1 MSAGAFSAALLAL
14 YAGVGI
20 VCAVAA
26 RHHALGSGRR
36 DWGELVFAFAV
47 WPLWLPLWLGAHP
60 AAAAAAG
67 GGPRPLRD
75 AHPAT
80 SSLLAAL
87 ARVQGSPLA
96 PLLPDPASVHRLAA
110 KLTEASR
117 QIEELDEV
125 LARPTFDLPAALARS
140 DELAHEGSAISPE
153 ARASAVIRVQNIE
166 RLRDLRAR
174 FVAEVDEIDELL
186 SQLVIQVEVVRFVGA
201 AQTDQ
206 DDGLRDLLA
215 ELLARVE
222 GLGQMLDDRPA
233 LRLTGA

>member
-1 MSAGAFSAALLAL
+1 LLAL

-20 VCAVAA
+20 ICLVVA
-26 RHHALGSGRR
+26 RHHVRISGRR

-47 WPLWLPLWLGAHP
+47 WPLWLPLWLGARP
-60 AAAAAAG
+60 AGAAEAG
-67 GGPRPLRD
+67 GPEPLPH

-80 SSLLAAL
+80 SSLLVAL
-87 ARVQGSPLA
+87 ARLQGSPLA
-96 PLLPDPASVHRLAA
+96 PLLPDPGSVRRLAA
-110 KLTEASR
+110 KLTEALAR
-117 QIEELDEV
+117 IEELDEV

-140 DELAHEGSAISPE
+140 DELALAGSTASAD
-153 ARASAVIRVQNIE
+153 ARASAAIRVQNIE

-201 AQTDQ
+201 AQTDK

>member
-1 MSAGAFSAALLAL
+1 MTAGAFSAALLAL
-14 YAGVGI
+14 YAGVGV
-20 VCAVAA
+20 VCLVAA
-26 RHHALGSGRR
+26 RHQALAGGRR

-47 WPLWLPLWLGAHP
+47 WPLWLPLWLGARP
-60 AAAAAAG
+60 AAAPAASATG
-67 GGPRPLRD
+67 QLQD

-87 ARVQGSPLA
+87 ARVHGSPLA
-96 PLLPDPASVHRLAA
+96 PLLPDPESVRRLAA
-110 KLTEASR
+110 KLSEASTR
-117 QIEELDEV
+117 IEELDEV
-125 LARPTFDLPAALARS
+125 LARPTFDLPAALARN
-140 DELAHEGSAISPE
+140 DELAHQGSTASAD
-153 ARASAVIRVQNIE
+153 ARASAAIRVQNIE

-174 FVAEVDEIDELL
+174 FVAEVEEIDELL

-201 AQTDQ
+201 AE
-206 DDGLRDLLA
+206 DGPRDLLH

>member
-14 YAGVGI
+14 YAGVGV
-20 VCAVAA
+20 VCVVAA
-26 RHHALGSGRR
+26 RHHAVASGRR
-36 DWGELVFAFAV
+36 DWGELVLAFAV
-47 WPLWLPLWLGAHP
+47 WPLWLPLWLGARPP
-60 AAAAAAG
+60 AVAEAG
-67 GGPRPLRD
+67 GPERLQN

-80 SSLLAAL
+80 SSLLTAL

-96 PLLPDPASVHRLAA
+96 PLLPDPESVRRLAA
-110 KLTEASR
+110 KLTEASTR
-117 QIEELDEV
+117 IEELDEV
-125 LARPTFDLPAALARS
+125 LARPTFDLPAAIARH
-140 DELAHEGSAISPE
+140 DELAEEAAGAGASAE
-153 ARASAVIRVQNIE
+153 ARASAAIRVQNIE

-174 FVAEVDEIDELL
+174 FVAEVDEIEELL

-201 AQTDQ
+201 AE
-206 DDGLRDLLA
+206 DGSRDLLR